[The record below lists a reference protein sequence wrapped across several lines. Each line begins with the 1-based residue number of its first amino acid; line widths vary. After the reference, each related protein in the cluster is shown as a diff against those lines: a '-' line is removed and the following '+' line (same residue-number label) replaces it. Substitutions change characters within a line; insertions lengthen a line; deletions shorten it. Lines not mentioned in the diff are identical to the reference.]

1 MAGRPSTKSTNTT
14 TKKVETKPIEEVK
27 NSTSNTVD
35 YEKENKDLKAQL
47 DNLMKM
53 MEQMQANQSVNKADV
68 VENNSSNTMTDSVE
82 IPDIDMN
89 KRITITS
96 LTTGGVNLRTTM
108 DGTARI
114 FRLDKLGQN
123 IPIIYS
129 DLLNCIN
136 LQRDFFEEG
145 LVYINDTRV
154 VADNYLEESYK
165 KFLDI
170 NKINNIMNFD
180 IDTIK
185 SMVSNTTEAI
195 QETIILLIAEK
206 INKGEYVDM
215 NKVDAIGKSCT
226 NPIDIRDVANKT
238 R

>member
-1 MAGRPSTKSTNTT
+1 MAGRPSTKNTNANIN
-14 TKKVETKPIEEVK
+14 KVETKVVEKTKVNP
-27 NSTSNTVD
+27 D
-35 YEKENKDLKAQL
+35 LEKENEELKAKL

-53 MEQMQANQSVNKADV
+53 MEQKQLSPINEEIATV
-68 VENNSSNTMTDSVE
+68 VTNLDIEE
-82 IPDIDMN
+82 LPDIDMN

-96 LTTGGVNLRTTM
+96 LTTGGVNLRTSM

-114 FRLDKLGQN
+114 FRLDKLGQSL
-123 IPIIYS
+123 PIIYS

-136 LQRDFFEEG
+136 LQRDFFEDG

-154 VADNYLEESYK
+154 IQDNYLEDSYT

-180 IDTIK
+180 IKTIE
-185 SMVSNTTEAI
+185 SMVSNTTETI
-195 QETIILLIAEK
+195 QETIILLVAEK
-206 INKGEYVDM
+206 INKNEPIDM
-215 NKVDAIGKSCT
+215 NKVDAIGKSCKT
-226 NPIDIRDVANKT
+226 PIDIRDVANKI

>member
-1 MAGRPSTKSTNTT
+1 MAGRPSTKSTNTNQAEI
-14 TKKVETKPIEEVK
+14 KVDETKIVK
-27 NSTSNTVD
+27 DTDFDVK
-35 YEKENKDLKAQL
+35 KENEELKVQL
-47 DNLMKM
+47 ANLMKM
-53 MEQMQANQSVNKADV
+53 MEQVQANQTNITS
-68 VENNSSNTMTDSVE
+68 ENTISKVTELINE
-82 IPDIDMN
+82 ELPDIDMN

-114 FRLDKLGQN
+114 FRLDKLGQS
-123 IPIIYS
+123 IPVIYS

-136 LQRDFFEEG
+136 LQRDFFEDG
-145 LVYINDTRV
+145 LVYINDHRV
-154 VADNYLEESYK
+154 VSDNYLEESYK

-180 IDTIK
+180 IETIR
-185 SMVSNTTEAI
+185 SMVSNTTESI
-195 QETIILLIAEK
+195 QETIILLISEK

-215 NKVDAIGKSCT
+215 NKVDAIGKSCK
-226 NPIDIRDVANKT
+226 NPIDIREVANKI

>member
-1 MAGRPSTKSTNTT
+1 MAGRPSTKSTNTN
-14 TKKVETKPIEEVK
+14 KVETKVDDTKIVK
-27 NSTSNTVD
+27 DIDSD
-35 YEKENKDLKAQL
+35 IKKENEELKTQL
-47 DNLMKM
+47 ANLMKM
-53 MEQMQANQSVNKADV
+53 MEQMQSNQINSYTVNKDTTP
-68 VENNSSNTMTDSVE
+68 NNTEFISE
-82 IPDIDMN
+82 ELPDIDMN

-114 FRLDKLGQN
+114 FRLDKLGQS

-136 LQRDFFEEG
+136 LQRDFFEDG

-154 VADNYLEESYK
+154 VSDNYLEESYK

-180 IDTIK
+180 IETIK
-185 SMVSNTTEAI
+185 TMVSNTTDSI
-195 QETIILLIAEK
+195 QETIILLIADK
-206 INKGEYVDM
+206 INKGEFVDM
-215 NKVDAIGKSCT
+215 NKVDAIGKSCK
-226 NPIDIRDVANKT
+226 NPIDIREVANKI